1 MQGQP
6 PSTDAGVIGLI
17 AIGSDQVNLVKQ
29 AGAFRLAGGKQAL
42 ASFLVYK
49 ALRSLPLENFGRL
62 TTVSGDGRVINDLTQ
77 YHVKSPASRRGSWD
91 YYEEIGTLPVAQSF
105 LPINPVCER
114 TF

>member
-6 PSTDAGVIGLI
+6 PSTDAGVIGLT

-29 AGAFRLAGGKQAL
+29 AGARLAGGKQAL
-42 ASFLVYK
+42 ASSLVCK
-49 ALRSLPLENFGRL
+49 AARSLSLENFGRP

-77 YHVKSPASRRGSWD
+77 YQVKSPASRYGSWD
-91 YYEEIGTLPVAQSF
+91 CYEEIGTLPVAQSF
-105 LPINPVCER
+105 SPINPVCER